1 MHAARGIEKLRAADS
16 ADAIVDGLL
25 RRRAAVYVPSLL
37 RPLSVLTSRCRAA
50 SSASSSA
57 RSAATRSPKSSNPRL
72 ARTTRRQEATRR
84 PLPELV
90 AEALTNDETAERTS
104 AASPPQT
111 STSAASFSNST
122 HAPRP
127 ARRHHPRERT
137 RQAATRSARTTN
149 ALLPT
154 DTKASVR
161 ATVHQTLDM
170 DDDQPSQRRRQ
181 TAASTRRSAGR
192 GISPQAPRSPR
203 CCSARRSSRGIGRRR
218 DGCSGP
224 PWPGLEQAGSPRGGS
239 SKQQR
244 SEATAHSCSRP
255 NSAARLRPTAPA
267 GRRSH
272 SCRAIVP
279 TRPEPAMPMA
289 TRR

>member
-1 MHAARGIEKLRAADS
+1 M
-16 ADAIVDGLL
+16 
-25 RRRAAVYVPSLL
+25 
-37 RPLSVLTSRCRAA
+37 
-50 SSASSSA
+50 
-57 RSAATRSPKSSNPRL
+57 
-72 ARTTRRQEATRR
+72 
-84 PLPELV
+84 PELV

-137 RQAATRSARTTN
+137 RHAATRSARTTN

-170 DDDQPSQRRRQ
+170 DDNQPSQRRRQ

-192 GISPQAPRSPR
+192 GISPQAPRAPR
-203 CCSARRSSRGIGRRR
+203 CRSAKRSSRCMRRRR
-218 DGCSGP
+218 DACSGP

-255 NSAARLRPTAPA
+255 RPTVEPEYGDVWFAMKA
-267 GRRSH
+267 GATLAAITDACARVGGERSVG
-272 SCRAIVP
+272 CAFGWDWRVVEPPRAGVG
-279 TRPEPAMPMA
+279 RVSSEG
-289 TRR
+289 R